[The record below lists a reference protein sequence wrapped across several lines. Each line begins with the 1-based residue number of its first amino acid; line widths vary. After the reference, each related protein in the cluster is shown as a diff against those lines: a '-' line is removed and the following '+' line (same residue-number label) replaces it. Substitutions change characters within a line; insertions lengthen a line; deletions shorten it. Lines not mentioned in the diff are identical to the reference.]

1 MEKINLSDL
10 LEPEHMDPVK
20 RIALIRIVDDDGGV
34 RESYKFL
41 IESEGWRVKTYPSAE
56 AFLEEDDPTVPG
68 CGVFDV
74 RMTGITGMELHQK
87 LIELANRLPVIFVSA
102 HGDIEMAVKAMRRGA
117 VDFLTKPVVDE
128 KLLSSIDRAVAR
140 SCEEAAEAETVRELA
155 GLWQALSP
163 RECQVAQLAAEG
175 LTTKAVSDVL
185 GIAERTA
192 QVHVAHVC
200 SKLGV
205 ENAVGVAQIIAPARP
220 RSPAVKRLLRSDGID
235 VIVVGSGLAGLSAAL
250 TVAEFGY
257 SPVILEKAC
266 EPGGLTRRAYGF
278 FNAADARR
286 QIALGIDD
294 SPEKHL
300 RQALEVSRGK
310 AREPLM
316 RTLCYEAYSTLQWL
330 EAFGLEF
337 EPGIRRVL
345 GGVYPR
351 THMPLRGAGEAYLS
365 ALRSALRP
373 FGVPIVCNAEVTALR
388 KSGDAVTGVEGL
400 LSGEPFRLTS
410 RLGVVL
416 AGGGFSRNM
425 EMMRLYAPGLSDVL
439 PALDEGADGSL
450 IQAAAD
456 IGAALVGMSYFEV
469 RLFASTLGLPGD
481 PSDYILVN
489 ARGERFMRE
498 DRRRST
504 LAEAVVRQPDG
515 MAWMVINAPGADPLR
530 PTTGFRE
537 TVIATISGYN
547 YCIRTKGRD
556 SLGRDP
562 LTMRPIGPGVEI
574 RPVLPR
580 ILWSY
585 GGLEINE
592 KAEVIDRRGRPM
604 KGLAAAGDITGGI
617 HGEHALMGDMLASAA
632 VFGRIA
638 ARTLVKNG
646 RAVKRKD

>member
-1 MEKINLSDL
+1 M
-10 LEPEHMDPVK
+10 
-20 RIALIRIVDDDGGV
+20 
-34 RESYKFL
+34 
-41 IESEGWRVKTYPSAE
+41 
-56 AFLEEDDPTVPG
+56 
-68 CGVFDV
+68 
-74 RMTGITGMELHQK
+74 
-87 LIELANRLPVIFVSA
+87 
-102 HGDIEMAVKAMRRGA
+102 
-117 VDFLTKPVVDE
+117 
-128 KLLSSIDRAVAR
+128 
-140 SCEEAAEAETVRELA
+140 
-155 GLWQALSP
+155 
-163 RECQVAQLAAEG
+163 
-175 LTTKAVSDVL
+175 
-185 GIAERTA
+185 
-192 QVHVAHVC
+192 
-200 SKLGV
+200 
-205 ENAVGVAQIIAPARP
+205 
-220 RSPAVKRLLRSDGID
+220 KRLLRSDGFD

-330 EAFGLEF
+330 EALGLEF

-489 ARGERFMRE
+489 ARGERFRGP
-498 DRRRST
+498 S
-504 LAEAVVRQPDG
+504 
-515 MAWMVINAPGADPLR
+515 
-530 PTTGFRE
+530 
-537 TVIATISGYN
+537 
-547 YCIRTKGRD
+547 
-556 SLGRDP
+556 
-562 LTMRPIGPGVEI
+562 PIH
-574 RPVLPR
+574 
-580 ILWSY
+580 
-585 GGLEINE
+585 
-592 KAEVIDRRGRPM
+592 ARRGRRQTAGRHGLDGDQCTGRRTPQAHDGLQGDGHRDDLGLQRLHSYEG
-604 KGLAAAGDITGGI
+604 KGFSRTRSPHDEADRSGRRDQARSAENPLVLRRSRDQREGRGDRPQGQTHEGTCGRGRHYGRHSRRTRP
-617 HGEHALMGDMLASAA
+617 HGRHARVGCGLRTNRGENTREERQ
-632 VFGRIA
+632 GRQA
-638 ARTLVKNG
+638 
-646 RAVKRKD
+646 

>member
-1 MEKINLSDL
+1 M
-10 LEPEHMDPVK
+10 
-20 RIALIRIVDDDGGV
+20 
-34 RESYKFL
+34 
-41 IESEGWRVKTYPSAE
+41 
-56 AFLEEDDPTVPG
+56 
-68 CGVFDV
+68 
-74 RMTGITGMELHQK
+74 
-87 LIELANRLPVIFVSA
+87 
-102 HGDIEMAVKAMRRGA
+102 
-117 VDFLTKPVVDE
+117 
-128 KLLSSIDRAVAR
+128 
-140 SCEEAAEAETVRELA
+140 
-155 GLWQALSP
+155 
-163 RECQVAQLAAEG
+163 
-175 LTTKAVSDVL
+175 
-185 GIAERTA
+185 
-192 QVHVAHVC
+192 
-200 SKLGV
+200 
-205 ENAVGVAQIIAPARP
+205 
-220 RSPAVKRLLRSDGID
+220 KRLLRSDGFD

-330 EAFGLEF
+330 EALGLEF

-400 LSGEPFRLTS
+400 LSGEPFRLTP
-410 RLGVVL
+410 RLG
-416 AGGGFSRNM
+416 ASRGGGFSRNM
-425 EMMRLYAPGLSDVL
+425 EMMRLWRAGLL
-439 PALDEGADGSL
+439 PTFSPPHDEGDRSL

-515 MAWMVINAPGADPLR
+515 MAWMVINAPDADPPQAHDGLQGDGHR
-530 PTTGFRE
+530 DDLGLQTTAFVRRE
-537 TVIATISGYN
+537 WIP
-547 YCIRTKGRD
+547 RTR
-556 SLGRDP
+556 S

-574 RPVLPR
+574 ARSAENP
-580 ILWSY
+580 WSY
-585 GGLEINE
+585 GVSRDQRE
-592 KAEVIDRRGRPM
+592 RRGDRPQGQTHEGTCGRGRHYGRHSRRTRPHGRHARVGC
-604 KGLAAAGDITGGI
+604 GLRTNR
-617 HGEHALMGDMLASAA
+617 GENTREERQ
-632 VFGRIA
+632 GRQA
-638 ARTLVKNG
+638 
-646 RAVKRKD
+646 

>member
-155 GLWQALSP
+155 GL
-163 RECQVAQLAAEG
+163 
-175 LTTKAVSDVL
+175 
-185 GIAERTA
+185 
-192 QVHVAHVC
+192 
-200 SKLGV
+200 
-205 ENAVGVAQIIAPARP
+205 
-220 RSPAVKRLLRSDGID
+220 
-235 VIVVGSGLAGLSAAL
+235 SAAL

-330 EAFGLEF
+330 EALGLEF

-547 YCIRTKGRD
+547 DCIRTKERD

>member
-1 MEKINLSDL
+1 M
-10 LEPEHMDPVK
+10 
-20 RIALIRIVDDDGGV
+20 
-34 RESYKFL
+34 
-41 IESEGWRVKTYPSAE
+41 
-56 AFLEEDDPTVPG
+56 
-68 CGVFDV
+68 
-74 RMTGITGMELHQK
+74 
-87 LIELANRLPVIFVSA
+87 
-102 HGDIEMAVKAMRRGA
+102 
-117 VDFLTKPVVDE
+117 
-128 KLLSSIDRAVAR
+128 
-140 SCEEAAEAETVRELA
+140 
-155 GLWQALSP
+155 
-163 RECQVAQLAAEG
+163 
-175 LTTKAVSDVL
+175 
-185 GIAERTA
+185 
-192 QVHVAHVC
+192 
-200 SKLGV
+200 
-205 ENAVGVAQIIAPARP
+205 
-220 RSPAVKRLLRSDGID
+220 KRLLRSDGFD

-266 EPGGLTRRAYGF
+266 EPGGLTCRAYGF

-300 RQALEVSRGK
+300 RQGLQVSRGQ
-310 AREPLM
+310 APGPPV
-316 RTLCYEAYSTLQWL
+316 RTLRHEAQPT
-330 EAFGLEF
+330 
-337 EPGIRRVL
+337 PPRVHAARGVGSSRHRPRN

-547 YCIRTKGRD
+547 DCIRTKERD

-646 RAVKRKD
+646 RDVNRKGRTDPFKGFRSGTERARVQEKPRPSCIRACSSTRSSQTAGAAALCVRASRNQSGACFAAVSA

>member
-1 MEKINLSDL
+1 M
-10 LEPEHMDPVK
+10 
-20 RIALIRIVDDDGGV
+20 
-34 RESYKFL
+34 
-41 IESEGWRVKTYPSAE
+41 
-56 AFLEEDDPTVPG
+56 
-68 CGVFDV
+68 
-74 RMTGITGMELHQK
+74 
-87 LIELANRLPVIFVSA
+87 
-102 HGDIEMAVKAMRRGA
+102 
-117 VDFLTKPVVDE
+117 
-128 KLLSSIDRAVAR
+128 
-140 SCEEAAEAETVRELA
+140 
-155 GLWQALSP
+155 
-163 RECQVAQLAAEG
+163 
-175 LTTKAVSDVL
+175 
-185 GIAERTA
+185 
-192 QVHVAHVC
+192 
-200 SKLGV
+200 
-205 ENAVGVAQIIAPARP
+205 
-220 RSPAVKRLLRSDGID
+220 KRLLRSDGFD

-257 SPVILEKAC
+257 SPVILEKTC

-330 EAFGLEF
+330 EALGLEF

-456 IGAALVGMSYFEV
+456 IGTALVGMSYFEV

-530 PTTGFRE
+530 PTTAFRE

-547 YCIRTKGRD
+547 DCIRTKERD

-617 HGEHALMGDMLASAA
+617 HGEHALMGDMLARSRISGEDRR
-632 VFGRIA
+632 GRGFKRNLA
-638 ARTLVKNG
+638 LRALGLLRACARREGRGRPHGARGPRGTRAG
-646 RAVKRKD
+646 RALRPSLRECARPSQAGSP

>member
-1 MEKINLSDL
+1 M
-10 LEPEHMDPVK
+10 
-20 RIALIRIVDDDGGV
+20 
-34 RESYKFL
+34 
-41 IESEGWRVKTYPSAE
+41 
-56 AFLEEDDPTVPG
+56 
-68 CGVFDV
+68 
-74 RMTGITGMELHQK
+74 
-87 LIELANRLPVIFVSA
+87 
-102 HGDIEMAVKAMRRGA
+102 
-117 VDFLTKPVVDE
+117 
-128 KLLSSIDRAVAR
+128 
-140 SCEEAAEAETVRELA
+140 
-155 GLWQALSP
+155 
-163 RECQVAQLAAEG
+163 
-175 LTTKAVSDVL
+175 
-185 GIAERTA
+185 
-192 QVHVAHVC
+192 
-200 SKLGV
+200 
-205 ENAVGVAQIIAPARP
+205 
-220 RSPAVKRLLRSDGID
+220 KRLLRSDGFD

-257 SPVILEKAC
+257 SPVILEKTC

-330 EAFGLEF
+330 EALGLEF

-504 LAEAVVRQPDG
+504 P
-515 MAWMVINAPGADPLR
+515 
-530 PTTGFRE
+530 
-537 TVIATISGYN
+537 
-547 YCIRTKGRD
+547 
-556 SLGRDP
+556 
-562 LTMRPIGPGVEI
+562 
-574 RPVLPR
+574 
-580 ILWSY
+580 
-585 GGLEINE
+585 
-592 KAEVIDRRGRPM
+592 RRGRRQTAGRHGLDGDQCTGRRPPQAHDGLQGDGHRDDLGLQRLHSYEG
-604 KGLAAAGDITGGI
+604 KGFPRTRSPHDEADRSGRRDQARSAENPLVLRRSRDQREGRGDRPQGQTHEETCGRGRHYGRHSRRTRP
-617 HGEHALMGDMLASAA
+617 HGRHARVGCGLRTNRGENTREERQ
-632 VFGRIA
+632 GRQA
-638 ARTLVKNG
+638 
-646 RAVKRKD
+646 

>member
-1 MEKINLSDL
+1 M
-10 LEPEHMDPVK
+10 
-20 RIALIRIVDDDGGV
+20 
-34 RESYKFL
+34 
-41 IESEGWRVKTYPSAE
+41 
-56 AFLEEDDPTVPG
+56 
-68 CGVFDV
+68 
-74 RMTGITGMELHQK
+74 
-87 LIELANRLPVIFVSA
+87 
-102 HGDIEMAVKAMRRGA
+102 
-117 VDFLTKPVVDE
+117 
-128 KLLSSIDRAVAR
+128 
-140 SCEEAAEAETVRELA
+140 
-155 GLWQALSP
+155 
-163 RECQVAQLAAEG
+163 
-175 LTTKAVSDVL
+175 
-185 GIAERTA
+185 
-192 QVHVAHVC
+192 
-200 SKLGV
+200 
-205 ENAVGVAQIIAPARP
+205 
-220 RSPAVKRLLRSDGID
+220 KRLLRSDGFD

-278 FNAADARR
+278 FNAAGARR

-330 EAFGLEF
+330 EALGLEF

-416 AGGGFSRNM
+416 AG
-425 EMMRLYAPGLSDVL
+425 
-439 PALDEGADGSL
+439 
-450 IQAAAD
+450 
-456 IGAALVGMSYFEV
+456 MSYFEV

-515 MAWMVINAPGADPLR
+515 MAWMVINAPGAEPLR
-530 PTTGFRE
+530 PTTAFRE

-547 YCIRTKGRD
+547 DCIRTKERD

-646 RAVKRKD
+646 RAVKRQD

>member
-1 MEKINLSDL
+1 MNLSDL

-185 GIAERTA
+185 GI
-192 QVHVAHVC
+192 
-200 SKLGV
+200 
-205 ENAVGVAQIIAPARP
+205 
-220 RSPAVKRLLRSDGID
+220 
-235 VIVVGSGLAGLSAAL
+235 
-250 TVAEFGY
+250 
-257 SPVILEKAC
+257 
-266 EPGGLTRRAYGF
+266 
-278 FNAADARR
+278 
-286 QIALGIDD
+286 DD

-330 EAFGLEF
+330 EALGLEF

-400 LSGEPFRLTS
+400 LSGESFRLTS

-439 PALDEGADGSL
+439 PALDEGADGGL

-515 MAWMVINAPGADPLR
+515 MAWMVINAPGAEPLR

-547 YCIRTKGRD
+547 DCIRTKERD

-592 KAEVIDRRGRPM
+592 KAEVIDRRGSPM

>member
-87 LIELANRLPVIFVSA
+87 LIELANRLSVIFVSA

-140 SCEEAAEAETVRELA
+140 SCEEAAEAETVR
-155 GLWQALSP
+155 
-163 RECQVAQLAAEG
+163 
-175 LTTKAVSDVL
+175 
-185 GIAERTA
+185 
-192 QVHVAHVC
+192 
-200 SKLGV
+200 
-205 ENAVGVAQIIAPARP
+205 
-220 RSPAVKRLLRSDGID
+220 
-235 VIVVGSGLAGLSAAL
+235 GLAGLSAAL

-266 EPGGLTRRAYGF
+266 EPGGLTCRAYGF

-330 EAFGLEF
+330 EALGLEF

-515 MAWMVINAPGADPLR
+515 MAWMVINAPGAEPLR
-530 PTTGFRE
+530 PTTAFRE

-547 YCIRTKGRD
+547 DCIRTKERD

-646 RAVKRKD
+646 RAVKRQD

>member
-1 MEKINLSDL
+1 M
-10 LEPEHMDPVK
+10 
-20 RIALIRIVDDDGGV
+20 
-34 RESYKFL
+34 
-41 IESEGWRVKTYPSAE
+41 
-56 AFLEEDDPTVPG
+56 
-68 CGVFDV
+68 
-74 RMTGITGMELHQK
+74 
-87 LIELANRLPVIFVSA
+87 
-102 HGDIEMAVKAMRRGA
+102 
-117 VDFLTKPVVDE
+117 
-128 KLLSSIDRAVAR
+128 
-140 SCEEAAEAETVRELA
+140 
-155 GLWQALSP
+155 
-163 RECQVAQLAAEG
+163 
-175 LTTKAVSDVL
+175 
-185 GIAERTA
+185 
-192 QVHVAHVC
+192 
-200 SKLGV
+200 
-205 ENAVGVAQIIAPARP
+205 
-220 RSPAVKRLLRSDGID
+220 KRLLRSDGFD

-266 EPGGLTRRAYGF
+266 EPGGLTCRAYGF

-330 EAFGLEF
+330 EALGLEF

-515 MAWMVINAPGADPLR
+515 MAWMVINAPG
-530 PTTGFRE
+530 
-537 TVIATISGYN
+537 
-547 YCIRTKGRD
+547 
-556 SLGRDP
+556 
-562 LTMRPIGPGVEI
+562 VEI

-646 RAVKRKD
+646 RAVKRQD

>member
-1 MEKINLSDL
+1 M
-10 LEPEHMDPVK
+10 
-20 RIALIRIVDDDGGV
+20 
-34 RESYKFL
+34 
-41 IESEGWRVKTYPSAE
+41 
-56 AFLEEDDPTVPG
+56 
-68 CGVFDV
+68 
-74 RMTGITGMELHQK
+74 
-87 LIELANRLPVIFVSA
+87 
-102 HGDIEMAVKAMRRGA
+102 
-117 VDFLTKPVVDE
+117 
-128 KLLSSIDRAVAR
+128 
-140 SCEEAAEAETVRELA
+140 
-155 GLWQALSP
+155 
-163 RECQVAQLAAEG
+163 
-175 LTTKAVSDVL
+175 
-185 GIAERTA
+185 
-192 QVHVAHVC
+192 
-200 SKLGV
+200 
-205 ENAVGVAQIIAPARP
+205 
-220 RSPAVKRLLRSDGID
+220 KRLLRSDGFD

-330 EAFGLEF
+330 EALGLEF
-337 EPGIRRVL
+337 EPGIRHVL

-515 MAWMVINAPGADPLR
+515 MAWMVINAPGAEPLR
-530 PTTGFRE
+530 PTTAFRE

-547 YCIRTKGRD
+547 DCIRTKERD

-604 KGLAAAGDITGGI
+604 KGLAAADDITGGI

-646 RAVKRKD
+646 RAVKRQD

>member
-205 ENAVGVAQIIAPARP
+205 ENA
-220 RSPAVKRLLRSDGID
+220 
-235 VIVVGSGLAGLSAAL
+235 
-250 TVAEFGY
+250 
-257 SPVILEKAC
+257 
-266 EPGGLTRRAYGF
+266 
-278 FNAADARR
+278 ADARR

-330 EAFGLEF
+330 EALGLEF

-547 YCIRTKGRD
+547 DGIRTKERD

-646 RAVKRKD
+646 RAVKRQD

>member
-220 RSPAVKRLLRSDGID
+220 RSPAVKRLLRSDGFD

-330 EAFGLEF
+330 EALGLEF

-410 RLGVVL
+410 RFGVVL

-456 IGAALVGMSYFEV
+456 IGAALVGMSYFEI

-515 MAWMVINAPGADPLR
+515 MAWMVINAPGAEPLR
-530 PTTGFRE
+530 PTTAFRE

-547 YCIRTKGRD
+547 DCIRTKERD

-604 KGLAAAGDITGGI
+604 KRLAAAGDITGGI

>member
-1 MEKINLSDL
+1 M
-10 LEPEHMDPVK
+10 
-20 RIALIRIVDDDGGV
+20 
-34 RESYKFL
+34 
-41 IESEGWRVKTYPSAE
+41 
-56 AFLEEDDPTVPG
+56 
-68 CGVFDV
+68 
-74 RMTGITGMELHQK
+74 
-87 LIELANRLPVIFVSA
+87 
-102 HGDIEMAVKAMRRGA
+102 
-117 VDFLTKPVVDE
+117 
-128 KLLSSIDRAVAR
+128 
-140 SCEEAAEAETVRELA
+140 
-155 GLWQALSP
+155 
-163 RECQVAQLAAEG
+163 
-175 LTTKAVSDVL
+175 
-185 GIAERTA
+185 
-192 QVHVAHVC
+192 
-200 SKLGV
+200 
-205 ENAVGVAQIIAPARP
+205 
-220 RSPAVKRLLRSDGID
+220 KRLLRSDGFD

-330 EAFGLEF
+330 EALGLEF

-515 MAWMVINAPGADPLR
+515 MAWMVINAPGAEPLR

-562 LTMRPIGPGVEI
+562 PHDEADRSGRRDQARSAENPLVLRRSRDQREGRGDRPQGQTHEGTC
-574 RPVLPR
+574 
-580 ILWSY
+580 
-585 GGLEINE
+585 G
-592 KAEVIDRRGRPM
+592 RGRHYGRHSRRTRP
-604 KGLAAAGDITGGI
+604 
-617 HGEHALMGDMLASAA
+617 HGRHARVGCG
-632 VFGRIA
+632 FRTNRGENTREERQGRQA
-638 ARTLVKNG
+638 
-646 RAVKRKD
+646 

>member
-1 MEKINLSDL
+1 M
-10 LEPEHMDPVK
+10 
-20 RIALIRIVDDDGGV
+20 
-34 RESYKFL
+34 
-41 IESEGWRVKTYPSAE
+41 
-56 AFLEEDDPTVPG
+56 
-68 CGVFDV
+68 
-74 RMTGITGMELHQK
+74 
-87 LIELANRLPVIFVSA
+87 
-102 HGDIEMAVKAMRRGA
+102 
-117 VDFLTKPVVDE
+117 
-128 KLLSSIDRAVAR
+128 
-140 SCEEAAEAETVRELA
+140 
-155 GLWQALSP
+155 
-163 RECQVAQLAAEG
+163 
-175 LTTKAVSDVL
+175 
-185 GIAERTA
+185 
-192 QVHVAHVC
+192 
-200 SKLGV
+200 
-205 ENAVGVAQIIAPARP
+205 
-220 RSPAVKRLLRSDGID
+220 KRLLRSDGFD

-330 EAFGLEF
+330 EALGLEF

-345 GGVYPR
+345 SGVYPR

-515 MAWMVINAPGADPLR
+515 MAWMVINAPGAEPLR
-530 PTTGFRE
+530 PTT
-537 TVIATISGYN
+537 ASG
-547 YCIRTKGRD
+547 RRSSRRSRVTTTAFVRRKG
-556 SLGRDP
+556 
-562 LTMRPIGPGVEI
+562 
-574 RPVLPR
+574 
-580 ILWSY
+580 ILSDA
-585 GGLEINE
+585 IPS
-592 KAEVIDRRGRPM
+592 R
-604 KGLAAAGDITGGI
+604 
-617 HGEHALMGDMLASAA
+617 
-632 VFGRIA
+632 
-638 ARTLVKNG
+638 
-646 RAVKRKD
+646 

>member
-117 VDFLTKPVVDE
+117 VDFLTKPVVEE

-140 SCEEAAEAETVRELA
+140 SCEEAAEAETVRE
-155 GLWQALSP
+155 
-163 RECQVAQLAAEG
+163 
-175 LTTKAVSDVL
+175 
-185 GIAERTA
+185 
-192 QVHVAHVC
+192 
-200 SKLGV
+200 
-205 ENAVGVAQIIAPARP
+205 
-220 RSPAVKRLLRSDGID
+220 
-235 VIVVGSGLAGLSAAL
+235 LAGLSAAL

-330 EAFGLEF
+330 EALGLEF

-547 YCIRTKGRD
+547 DCIRTKERD

>member
-155 GLWQALSP
+155 GL
-163 RECQVAQLAAEG
+163 
-175 LTTKAVSDVL
+175 
-185 GIAERTA
+185 
-192 QVHVAHVC
+192 
-200 SKLGV
+200 
-205 ENAVGVAQIIAPARP
+205 
-220 RSPAVKRLLRSDGID
+220 
-235 VIVVGSGLAGLSAAL
+235 SAAL

-266 EPGGLTRRAYGF
+266 EPGGLTCRAYGF

-330 EAFGLEF
+330 EALGLEF

-469 RLFASTLGLPGD
+469 QLFASTLGLPGD

-515 MAWMVINAPGADPLR
+515 MAWMVINAPGAEPLR
-530 PTTGFRE
+530 PTTAFRE

-547 YCIRTKGRD
+547 DCIRTKERD

-646 RAVKRKD
+646 RAVKRQD

>member
-200 SKLGV
+200 S
-205 ENAVGVAQIIAPARP
+205 
-220 RSPAVKRLLRSDGID
+220 
-235 VIVVGSGLAGLSAAL
+235 
-250 TVAEFGY
+250 
-257 SPVILEKAC
+257 
-266 EPGGLTRRAYGF
+266 
-278 FNAADARR
+278 
-286 QIALGIDD
+286 
-294 SPEKHL
+294 
-300 RQALEVSRGK
+300 
-310 AREPLM
+310 
-316 RTLCYEAYSTLQWL
+316 
-330 EAFGLEF
+330 
-337 EPGIRRVL
+337 
-345 GGVYPR
+345 
-351 THMPLRGAGEAYLS
+351 
-365 ALRSALRP
+365 
-373 FGVPIVCNAEVTALR
+373 
-388 KSGDAVTGVEGL
+388 
-400 LSGEPFRLTS
+400 

-530 PTTGFRE
+530 PTTAFRE

-547 YCIRTKGRD
+547 DCIRTKERD

>member
-155 GLWQALSP
+155 GL
-163 RECQVAQLAAEG
+163 
-175 LTTKAVSDVL
+175 
-185 GIAERTA
+185 
-192 QVHVAHVC
+192 
-200 SKLGV
+200 
-205 ENAVGVAQIIAPARP
+205 
-220 RSPAVKRLLRSDGID
+220 
-235 VIVVGSGLAGLSAAL
+235 SAAL

-257 SPVILEKAC
+257 SPVILEKTC

-330 EAFGLEF
+330 EALGLEF

-530 PTTGFRE
+530 PTTAFRE

-547 YCIRTKGRD
+547 DCIRTKERD

>member
-1 MEKINLSDL
+1 M
-10 LEPEHMDPVK
+10 
-20 RIALIRIVDDDGGV
+20 
-34 RESYKFL
+34 
-41 IESEGWRVKTYPSAE
+41 
-56 AFLEEDDPTVPG
+56 
-68 CGVFDV
+68 
-74 RMTGITGMELHQK
+74 
-87 LIELANRLPVIFVSA
+87 
-102 HGDIEMAVKAMRRGA
+102 
-117 VDFLTKPVVDE
+117 
-128 KLLSSIDRAVAR
+128 
-140 SCEEAAEAETVRELA
+140 
-155 GLWQALSP
+155 
-163 RECQVAQLAAEG
+163 
-175 LTTKAVSDVL
+175 
-185 GIAERTA
+185 
-192 QVHVAHVC
+192 
-200 SKLGV
+200 
-205 ENAVGVAQIIAPARP
+205 
-220 RSPAVKRLLRSDGID
+220 KRLLRSDGFD

-330 EAFGLEF
+330 EALGLEF

-469 RLFASTLGLPGD
+469 RLFASTL
-481 PSDYILVN
+481 
-489 ARGERFMRE
+489 
-498 DRRRST
+498 
-504 LAEAVVRQPDG
+504 AEAVVRQPDG
-515 MAWMVINAPGADPLR
+515 MAWMVINAPGAEPLR
-530 PTTGFRE
+530 PTTAFRE

-547 YCIRTKGRD
+547 DCIRTKERD

-646 RAVKRKD
+646 RAVKRQD